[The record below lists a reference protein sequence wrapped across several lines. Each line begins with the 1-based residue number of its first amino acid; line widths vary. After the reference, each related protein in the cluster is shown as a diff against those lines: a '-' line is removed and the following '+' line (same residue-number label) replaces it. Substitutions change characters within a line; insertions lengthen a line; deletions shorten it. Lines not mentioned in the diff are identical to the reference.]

1 MTSTATAKFFVTAN
15 TVMRSGNHDLQMT
28 VGRATTTGATAA
40 NSTNI
45 TSGAT
50 PVTLPQTTHSYC
62 FAEARGHNAQKM
74 NVTGFALD
82 APGAGTFYYTIWMS
96 SSTSHNY
103 TDMAVALSVLNV
115 NP

>member
-1 MTSTATAKFFVTAN
+1 
-15 TVMRSGNHDLQMT
+15 MT

-40 NSTNI
+40 NSTNV

-50 PVTLPQTTHSYC
+50 PVTLPQTTGSYY
-62 FAEARGHNAQKM
+62 FASFPGQGDTNNHKINL
-74 NVTGFALD
+74 NGFALD

-96 SSTSHNY
+96 SAASNNF
-103 TDMAVALSVLNV
+103 TDLAVALSVLKV